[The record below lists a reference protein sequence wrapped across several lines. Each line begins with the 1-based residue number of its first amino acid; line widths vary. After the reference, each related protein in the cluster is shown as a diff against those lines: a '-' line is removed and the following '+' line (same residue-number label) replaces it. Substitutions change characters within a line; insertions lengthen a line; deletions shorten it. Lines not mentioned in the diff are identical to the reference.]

1 MSKINQI
8 LQEWPRGI
16 IATAD
21 WLQSKGIYRQLIDSY
36 INSGWL
42 ERIGPGAYKRK
53 EDTVNWSG
61 GLYALQNLQRIPVH
75 VGGKTALELH
85 GLGHYIRMSDTQKT
99 VLWKTPDVRLP
110 SWFLNFKW
118 EADLQIRS
126 ATLFTEQMN
135 ILSKKQVEEVEI
147 TISPAERAIL
157 EYLYDI
163 PKYEGID
170 EADYI
175 MEGLSTLRPTVLQK
189 LLNSCTS
196 VKVKR
201 LFLYLADHHNHS
213 WFKRLDPSTITLGT
227 GKREIVKG
235 GKLNKKYQLVVPDLS
250 REDR

>member
-1 MSKINQI
+1 MNRINQI
-8 LQEWPRGI
+8 SQEWPRDVV
-16 IATAD
+16 ATAD
-21 WLQSKGIYRQLIDSY
+21 WLQSKGIYRQLIDIY

-53 EDTVNWSG
+53 GDTVNWSG
-61 GLYALQNLQRIPVH
+61 GLYALQKLQRIPVH
-75 VGGKTALELH
+75 VGSKTALELH
-85 GLGHYIRMSDTQKT
+85 GLGHYIRMSDTQKI
-99 VLWKTPDVRLP
+99 VLWKTPDVRVP
-110 SWFLNFKW
+110 SWFLNFNWK
-118 EADLQIRS
+118 ADLQIRS
-126 ATLFTEQMN
+126 ATLFSELTDV
-135 ILSKKQVEEVEI
+135 LSKKQLEQVEI

-170 EADYI
+170 EANYI
-175 MEGLSTLRPTVLQK
+175 MEGLSTLRPALLQK

-201 LFLYLADHHNHS
+201 IFLYLAEHHDHP
-213 WFKRLDPSTITLGT
+213 WFKRLDTSTITLGT

-235 GKLNKKYQLVVPDLS
+235 GKLNKKYQIVVPDLS